1 MKHQAADFKRILAG
15 VALILAPLLYFP
27 ADYALYISKD
37 VFLNF
42 QVGQVLLAVWVPAVL
57 GMYHL
62 FRGRAD
68 LWGVAAGGMCLI
80 GLLAAMGIFT
90 FSVVRDVIERAATNP
105 EQISPEIIEGFRSV
119 APLVFMP
126 GLLFPLGMLLFGIGM
141 LRYRFVPV
149 WVGILWC
156 LGAVLFPV
164 GRIPDTA
171 LTVFSSDVLLLIA
184 LGWLG
189 VRYLTQRAY
198 WHPEVLNQSAA
209 SEPLVLGTAAFKAR
223 SSS

>member
-1 MKHQAADFKRILAG
+1 MDHQPADFKRKLAG

-27 ADYALYISKD
+27 ADYAFYISKD
-37 VFLNF
+37 FFLNF
-42 QVGQVLLAVWVPAVL
+42 QVGQVLVVVWLPAVL

-68 LWGVAAGGMCLI
+68 LWGVVAGGMTLT
-80 GLLAAMGIFT
+80 GLLASMGVFT
-90 FSVVRDVIERAATNP
+90 FHVLRDVIDRAATNP
-105 EQISPEIIEGFRSV
+105 EQISPMIREGFESV
-119 APLVFMP
+119 APLVFM
-126 GLLFPLGMLLFGIGM
+126 LALSFPLGMLLFGIGM

-189 VRYLTQRAY
+189 VRYLTDRAS
-198 WHPEVLNQSAA
+198 WHHERVISNAN
-209 SEPLVLGTAAFKAR
+209 E
-223 SSS
+223 